1 MQSQPLSLVC
11 EAFLDMDADLSHPE
25 MEKDW
30 WESLEGSEDLLLQE
44 MEMQPSPSVR
54 ARPFRSRRS
63 VG

>member
-1 MQSQPLSLVC
+1 MQGEPLSLVC

-44 MEMQPSPSVR
+44 MQPSPSVR
-54 ARPFRSRRS
+54 ARPLRSHLS